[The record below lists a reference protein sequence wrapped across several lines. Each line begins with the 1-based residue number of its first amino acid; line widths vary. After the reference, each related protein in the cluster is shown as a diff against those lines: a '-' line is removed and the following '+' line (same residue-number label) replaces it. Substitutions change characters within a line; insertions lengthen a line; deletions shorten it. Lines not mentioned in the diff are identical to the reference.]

1 MKRIPYSLQGL
12 IFAPALIGVI
22 FILKVTCPASTGEW
36 CFADNFVRPTF
47 MPLKFLYQVFGTNHA
62 PLLANHEPLFILG
75 YWSIVGFF
83 AGLVIELYI
92 HMKKSPPVT
101 GDFQKIK
108 Y

>member
-1 MKRIPYSLQGL
+1 MKKIPYSLQGL

-22 FILKVTCPASTGEW
+22 FILKVTCPAATGEW

-75 YWSIVGFF
+75 YWAIVGFLV
-83 AGLVIELYI
+83 GLLLELYI
-92 HMKKSPPVT
+92 HMKKPSLEE
-101 GDFQKIK
+101 GFKESL